1 MSQHRRDALDE
12 IALRS
17 DQSVARP
24 KQRSMLPQPGTPKSA
39 VHPIAPSDPLNHG
52 DIGSTGLSTIGA
64 SKPATSTSLSRGT
77 AITGSRLGR
86 LRPRS
91 TYQTDSASLN
101 KGVETSTPT
110 VAQSMRPPSLINKP
124 SATPSL
130 GITRSQSLRR
140 PAVASQQAPSISNG
154 AHSRTQSTNTVPLA
168 RSNTARPRTT
178 AERPKS
184 MHIPSNT
191 LVHGSGET
199 TIQPELATARAST
212 RLTGLS
218 RSTSVKTRPDGISG
232 VMRPAAATRS
242 NEPALVQSKTKEV
255 AKEEP
260 KKAARPAFSTLQQ
273 HFTPRKAGKAPTAT
287 FLHPAP
293 VTTNN
298 SLSVESISLQMELL
312 QLHLLHENAA
322 EVSKQWEMSAKRA
335 LGSKFNEVASMY
347 QVMLQHERSGQEQ
360 KNLLALLDWTKE
372 KPSSS
377 LVEHIQALSGPL
389 HELPSLVQAGGRFQ
403 RHVSAFERW
412 VAWIEEIRAARQN
425 HFEAGLGSVEGL
437 SDAWRA
443 ENATLMRRLSSFARD
458 LSGLLQ
464 HAAESSIMVIV
475 NCCQTL
481 LAGLLEELQVMQ
493 AIESDVVSHEKE
505 WVETRLQGIA
515 ADIGGF
521 LVDETPA
528 WHA

>member
-1 MSQHRRDALDE
+1 
-12 IALRS
+12 
-17 DQSVARP
+17 
-24 KQRSMLPQPGTPKSA
+24 
-39 VHPIAPSDPLNHG
+39 
-52 DIGSTGLSTIGA
+52 
-64 SKPATSTSLSRGT
+64 
-77 AITGSRLGR
+77 
-86 LRPRS
+86 
-91 TYQTDSASLN
+91 
-101 KGVETSTPT
+101 
-110 VAQSMRPPSLINKP
+110 MRP
-124 SATPSL
+124 T
-130 GITRSQSLRR
+130 
-140 PAVASQQAPSISNG
+140 
-154 AHSRTQSTNTVPLA
+154 
-168 RSNTARPRTT
+168 
-178 AERPKS
+178 
-184 MHIPSNT
+184 
-191 LVHGSGET
+191 
-199 TIQPELATARAST
+199 
-212 RLTGLS
+212 
-218 RSTSVKTRPDGISG
+218 
-232 VMRPAAATRS
+232 AATRS

-377 LVEHIQALSGPL
+377 LVEHIQVLSGPL
-389 HELPSLVQAGGRFQ
+389 HELPSLVQTGGRFQ

-412 VAWIEEIRAARQN
+412 VSWIEEIQAARQN

-443 ENATLMRRLSSFARD
+443 ENAALMRRLSSFARD
-458 LSGLLQ
+458 LSGLPQ
-464 HAAESSIMVIV
+464 PAAESSVLAIV

-493 AIESDVVSHEKE
+493 VIESDVVSHEKE

-515 ADIGGF
+515 TDIGGF

>member
-17 DQSVARP
+17 DQSIARP

-39 VHPIAPSDPLNHG
+39 VHPIAPPDPLNYG
-52 DIGSTGLSTIGA
+52 GNGSAGLSMVGA

-140 PAVASQQAPSISNG
+140 PAVASQQAPSISTG

-184 MHIPSNT
+184 MHIPSNA
-191 LVHGSGET
+191 LAHGPGE

-218 RSTSVKTRPDGISG
+218 RSTSVKTRPDGLSG
-232 VMRPAAATRS
+232 MRPAAATRS
-242 NEPALVQSKTKEV
+242 NEPALAQSKTKEV
-255 AKEEP
+255 AKEDP

-298 SLSVESISLQMELL
+298 SLSVESISLQMDLL

-322 EVSKQWEMSAKRA
+322 EVSKQWETSAKRA
-335 LGSKFNEVASMY
+335 LSSKFDEVASMY
-347 QVMLQHERSGQEQ
+347 RFMLQHERSGQEQ
-360 KNLLALLDWTKE
+360 KNLLALLDWTKD
-372 KPSSS
+372 KTSSS
-377 LVEHIQALSGPL
+377 LVEHIQVLSGPL
-389 HELPSLVQAGGRFQ
+389 HELPSLVQTGGRFQ

-412 VAWIEEIRAARQN
+412 VSWIEEIRAARQN
-425 HFEAGLGSVEGL
+425 HSEAGLGSVEGL

-443 ENATLMRRLSSFARD
+443 ENAALMRRLSSFARD
-458 LSGLLQ
+458 LSGLPQ
-464 HAAESSIMVIV
+464 PAAKSSIMAIV
-475 NCCQTL
+475 ECCQTL

-515 ADIGGF
+515 ADVGGF